1 MDPERIDERKEP
13 DSGPVRRDEVELW
26 TEFSRGLMVDTEDV
40 VPVAPEASDT
50 SVAADVVVAFE
61 RTEPGSERR
70 NEPCAN
76 E

>member
-13 DSGPVRRDEVELW
+13 DSGPARRDELW
-26 TEFSRGLMVDTEDV
+26 LCTEFSRGLMVDTEDV

-50 SVAADVVVAFE
+50 NVATDVVVAVE
-61 RTEPGSERR
+61 RTEPRSERR